1 MYRLAINVMGGR
13 EGGGFDLER
22 LRRRLEAAE
31 EGGVHSVW
39 SGEAWGTDAFTPLV
53 LAAAFTRRVQIGTAI
68 VNVFSRTPAALAQ
81 HFVTL
86 DAISGGRAMIGLG
99 TSGAQVIEHFH
110 GVPFGRGLRR
120 LREYID
126 IINMLVAGEPLHYA
140 GEIFRLGRGF
150 TLRFRQP
157 RAHIPILLASLTPA
171 SVRLAARHADGWLPI
186 WIPTTHLA
194 AEIGAFRAT
203 ATRAGRDPAALIVRS
218 PGVIVLTRDVE
229 RARRAARGNLAFY
242 IARMGVFYYQNLS
255 RMLGE
260 EAVAP
265 IKAAWDAGGSAAG
278 AEAVPEDLSEAMT
291 FVTDSVEAARERLA
305 QQQAA
310 GVDIHQVSV
319 DADTPEEQ
327 AKLYDA
333 LAR

>member
-1 MYRLAINVMGGR
+1 MYQLAINVLAGR
-13 EGGGFDLER
+13 DGEGLDPER
-22 LRRRLEAAE
+22 LRRRLEAAD
-31 EGGVHSVW
+31 EGGIHSVW
-39 SGEAWGTDAFTPLV
+39 ATEAWGPDAITPLA
-53 LAAAFTRRVQIGTAI
+53 LAAAWTRRVRLGTSI
-68 VNVFSRTPAALAQ
+68 VNVYSRTPAALAQ
-81 HFVTL
+81 HFATL
-86 DAISGGRAMIGLG
+86 DRVSDGRAIIGLG
-99 TSGAQVIEHFH
+99 TSGAYVIEHFH

-126 IINMLVAGEPLHYA
+126 IINMLMAGTPLNYE
-140 GEIFRLGRGF
+140 GEIFQLHRGF
-150 TLRFRQP
+150 TLRFQP
-157 RAHIPILLASLTPA
+157 LRPHIPIFLASLTPA

-186 WIPTTHLA
+186 WIPITHLTD
-194 AEIGAFRAT
+194 EVRAFRET
-203 ATRAGRDPAALIVRS
+203 AARAGRDPAALTVRS
-218 PGVIVLTRDVE
+218 PGVIVLGRDVE
-229 RARRAARGNLAFY
+229 RARRAAKGNLAFY
-242 IARMGVFYYQNLS
+242 IARMGVFYYRNLS

-265 IKAAWDAGGSAAG
+265 IKDAWEAGGAAAG
-278 AEAVPEDLSEAMT
+278 AEAVPDDLSEAMT

-319 DADTPEEQ
+319 EADTPQEQ